1 MSSDATRHLPASRRW
16 RFGEILLW
24 VLALASHGA
33 LAGCPAGTNDGIMIR
48 EGELT
53 LAWRP
58 LLPGDNPAPANRIPM
73 AKHFTLDV
81 QLCDKDGTSAA
92 QLTKADAS
100 MPAHRHGMNYKPV
113 IKPQGNGRF
122 RAEGLMFHM
131 AGQWRLVFEVQS
143 GKETLRLNHDVQV
156 D

>member
-1 MSSDATRHLPASRRW
+1 MNSDAAQQAAESRRW
-16 RFGEILLW
+16 RHGAILICA
-24 VLALASHGA
+24 LALASPGA
-33 LAGCPAGTNDGIMIR
+33 LAGCPAGTDDGIMIR
-48 EGELT
+48 QGELT

-58 LLPGDNPAPANRIPM
+58 LLPGDKPAPAYRIPM

-81 QLCDKDGTSAA
+81 QLCDNDKASTA

-113 IKPQGNGRF
+113 IKPQGSGRF
-122 RAEGLMFHM
+122 RVEGMMFHM
-131 AGQWRLVFEVQS
+131 AGQWRLVFDVQS